1 MSVLLGEA
9 VGSYLTALEKRS
21 SSGSHLSTVRYRL
34 GRLARERED
43 VPLRSLTEEQI
54 HEHFM
59 ALRESGLS
67 SGTLAGHKR
76 TFLAFWRWC
85 STRRWCSAKPA
96 AVLRSRAHSYSFRPV
111 RSRAAGVDD
120 FALVVGHL
128 AAFAAHREWK
138 PRDVRDALLVS
149 LAVDSGCRRGELWN
163 LRRSAVEAALDR
175 PQLVAGGRHI
185 YHAESEGKTGAV
197 VIRFFEESADLLRRW
212 LKVMPRESGFVF
224 VSLRTR
230 KRLRADALHL
240 GLLRIC
246 EFAGARPFRFH
257 AIRKRVVTDIIA
269 ATGDAK
275 IGQLLAGHA
284 SVRTTQEYY
293 NDVAEVAVDSAAASL
308 ANRLRGGGDSP
319 DLPELFFSGITT

>member
-1 MSVLLGEA
+1 MPLIDEQRRIDPQLRA
-9 VGSYLTALEKRS
+9 VVGLNVELIVPGVEHDLFAGHHAEVIAPDAPAAAAGRPLAPVEVNGR
-21 SSGSHLSTVRYRL
+21 GVDVPHP
-34 GRLARERED
+34 GRLAVE
-43 VPLRSLTEEQI
+43 VVV
-54 HEHFM
+54 
-59 ALRESGLS
+59 
-67 SGTLAGHKR
+67 
-76 TFLAFWRWC
+76 
-85 STRRWCSAKPA
+85 A
-96 AVLRSRAHSYSFRPV
+96 AVEILDSPLIRGEGGPV
-111 RSRAAGVDD
+111 IELEAVAVPGDVGGYAAGRTIVVFVVADND
-120 FALVVGHL
+120 VVG
-128 AAFAAHREWK
+128 
-138 PRDVRDALLVS
+138 
-149 LAVDSGCRRGELWN
+149 
-163 LRRSAVEAALDR
+163 SA
-175 PQLVAGGRHI
+175 VAGGRQI
-185 YHAESEGKTGAV
+185 YRAESEGKTGAV

-308 ANRLRGGGDSP
+308 ADRLRGGGDSP
-319 DLPELFFSGITT
+319 DLPGLFFSGITT